1 MDLKKLECCIE
12 DLDNYELLELNHR
25 LFDFGLSDEYIFE
38 NDYYNLDYE
47 LGNLSPSEIISV
59 ADNSDLSGDY
69 CIFNVDEIITFDC
82 DELLCFDID
91 CGERLL
97 KYMVDKNINSFDDLR
112 NEWDF

>member
-1 MDLKKLECCIE
+1 MDLKELECCIE
-12 DLDNYELLELNHR
+12 DLDNYELLELNNR

-47 LGNLSPSEIISV
+47 LGGLSPSEIITV

-82 DELLCFDID
+82 DELLGYDID

-97 KYMVDKNINSFDDLR
+97 KYMVDKNIGSFDDLR